1 MNLIV
6 YSKPDCCL
14 CEGLL
19 EKLEQIQDPSFN
31 LETSLETNLEISL
44 EIRDITTNL
53 NWFEKYQFEV
63 PVLCVLKGNLEQEL
77 PRVSPRSP
85 ARKLQEMLT
94 SYISK

>member
-6 YSKPDCCL
+6 YSKPDCSL

-19 EKLEQIQDPSFN
+19 QKLEQIQDPSIN
-31 LETSLETNLEISL
+31 L

-53 NWFEKYQFEV
+53 NWFEKYQYEV
-63 PVLCVLKGNLEQEL
+63 PVICVLKENIEQEL

-85 ARKLQEMLT
+85 VSKLQEMLLK
-94 SYISK
+94 YF

>member
-14 CEGLL
+14 CAGLL

-31 LETSLETNLEISL
+31 FDINL

-53 NWFEKYQFEV
+53 NWFEKYQYEV
-63 PVLCVLKGNLEQEL
+63 PVLCVIKENLELEL

-85 ARKLQEMLT
+85 ARKLQELLT
-94 SYISK
+94 KYVDP